1 MCVLQRIRRTRHSI
15 YNNTEMKHSDE
26 EKIIGIIIDI
36 KLNPIQDEE
45 GGGGE
50 GGVGG
55 GWCKMAPYQF
65 FPCNFYKR
73 KN

>member
-50 GGVGG
+50 GGG
-55 GWCKMAPYQF
+55 GWGLVQNGPLPV
-65 FPCNFYKR
+65 FPL
-73 KN
+73 

>member
-1 MCVLQRIRRTRHSI
+1 
-15 YNNTEMKHSDE
+15 MKNSDE

-45 GGGGE
+45 GGGG
-50 GGVGG
+50 GW